1 MVTENSTKLH
11 ETSEAYDSALVEEQ
25 RYLDM
30 ALERRADM
38 IRYLDSE
45 LSVAT
50 SDGIAQIRHRRLAR
64 QRTEL
69 DAAEHGLI
77 FGRLDAVDGTARRIG
92 RIGISNSADDA
103 EPLVI
108 DWRAPAA
115 RPFYMA
121 TPVEPLG
128 QARRRHIRVE
138 GQDVVDVNDEPLDA
152 VSGSGLVG
160 EGALFAALTGR
171 RTAHMASAAA
181 TLQREQDEIVRAEV
195 KGPLVVQGGPG
206 TGKTVVALH
215 RAAYLLFAN
224 PQMAAQGVLTLGPS
238 RRFLDYIAQVLPALG
253 ETAIVAATPDELVP
267 GVAVTADEPSATEE
281 LKGRAIWQ
289 TVLWRYVAACTPE
302 GRSIHFVWEGE
313 DYEIAAS
320 TVERLISGAISGR
333 SYHAAREVFTDF
345 MHDQMVQAIADRVE
359 SAFVHIDEGLED
371 IVHVAVEFQEVDGG
385 HEGSENDGILSD
397 DELDALRDRIAQDP
411 QIEATIRAVWPVL
424 DPAEE
429 LLRLLGDDAQL
440 RQFAPELTASERA
453 AVADRTPGWSSSDV
467 ALLDAMADLLGDT
480 VVHPPVKTSEEFLA
494 ERAASRRDWIYGHV
508 IVDEAQELSEMQW
521 HMVSRR
527 TPKQSITAVGDIDQA
542 DSSHLHTSWEQ
553 AVGAVFGERWTQAQ
567 LTIGYRT
574 PAEVMALTGPV
585 LRNAGSFNTPPNAV
599 RRSGIEPWVRETP
612 EEQLISETRQAF
624 HELTDRWNGGTVGV
638 IAAAQ
643 RIPALQAALDD
654 VPVVSAT
661 ESKGLEWDA
670 TIVIDPAGIAA
681 EPRGWNRLYVALTR
695 STQELGQI
703 TVAHSS

>member
-1 MVTENSTKLH
+1 MVTKNSTRLH
-11 ETSEAYDSALVEEQ
+11 ETSEAYDSALAEEQ
-25 RYLDM
+25 RYLDT
-30 ALERRADM
+30 ALERRADI

-50 SDGIAQIRHRRLAR
+50 SDGVAQIRHRRLAR

-138 GQDVVDVNDEPLDA
+138 GQDVIDVNDEPLDE
-152 VSGSGLVG
+152 VSASGLVG
-160 EGALFAALTGR
+160 EGALFAALAGR

-267 GVAVTADEPSATEE
+267 GVTVTADEPPATEE

-289 TVLWRYVAACTPE
+289 TVIWRYVAARTPE
-302 GRSIHFVWEGE
+302 SMAVHFVWEGE
-313 DYEIAAS
+313 HYEIAAS
-320 TVERLISGAISGR
+320 TVERLISGASSGR
-333 SYHAAREVFTDF
+333 SYHAARTVFIDF
-345 MHDQMVQAIADRVE
+345 MHDQMVQEIADRVE
-359 SAFVHIDEGLED
+359 SAFVRIDEGLED
-371 IVHVAVEFQEVDGG
+371 IVHVAVEFEEVDGG

-411 QIEATIRAVWPVL
+411 QIEATIHTVWPVL

-440 RQFAPELTASERA
+440 RQFAPELSASERA
-453 AVADRTPGWSSSDV
+453 AVTARTPGWSSSDV

-480 VVHPPVKTSEEFLA
+480 VVHPRVKASEEFLA

-527 TPKQSITAVGDIDQA
+527 TPKLSITAVGDIDQA
-542 DSSHLHTSWEQ
+542 DSSHRHTSWGQ
-553 AVGAVFGERWTQAQ
+553 AVDAVFGERWTQAQ

-599 RRSGIEPWVRETP
+599 RRSGIEPWVREST
-612 EEQLISETRQAF
+612 EGQLLSDIQQAF
-624 HELTDRWNGGTVGV
+624 KELTKRWDGGTVGV

-661 ESKGLEWDA
+661 QSKGLEWDA
-670 TIVIDPAGIAA
+670 TLVIDPAGIAA

-703 TVAHSS
+703 TVGQTS